1 MYVGYWYVAIRL
13 ELGVFEK
20 KWLCYDANSTTL
32 LEADKL
38 VWIHLIRKNGN
49 GDCEEKKGQREI
61 IWNEVT
67 WNGSSTY
74 IFIMQL
80 S

>member
-20 KWLCYDANSTTL
+20 KWLCYGANSTTL

-38 VWIHLIRKNGN
+38 DWIHLIRKNGN
-49 GDCEEKKGQREI
+49 GDLWRKERATRDYMD
-61 IWNEVT
+61 W
-67 WNGSSTY
+67 SSTY
-74 IFIMQL
+74 IFIIEL